1 MYHIQGGFMG
11 KNASARIKT
20 RIKNKFIRAIRRV
33 ESQELSKEQFFRD
46 RKKSREAELD
56 QKKI

>member
-1 MYHIQGGFMG
+1 MG

-20 RIKNKFIRAIRRV
+20 RIKNKFVRAIKRV

-46 RKKSREAELD
+46 RKKSRESELD
-56 QKKI
+56 QKKA

>member
-1 MYHIQGGFMG
+1 MG

-46 RKKSREAELD
+46 RKKTREAEGD
-56 QKKI
+56 HNKM